1 MSDTITNQYEVI
13 YQMSLTMLKMAR
25 ESEWEG
31 FVELAEKYI
40 ITLQQTLSD
49 HPEVLQKSAEGR
61 IGYIIKA
68 LVDNEAEISRNL
80 KGRLDV
86 LQSDITSL
94 NRGRKCNQAYASS
107 FTTTLQ

>member
-1 MSDTITNQYEVI
+1 MSDTITKQYEVI

-49 HPEVLQKSAEGR
+49 HPEVLQESAEGR
-61 IGYIIKA
+61 IGYIIKS

>member
-49 HPEVLQKSAEGR
+49 HPEVLQESAEGR

-94 NRGRKCNQAYASS
+94 NRGRKCNQAYVSS